1 MRELRPDSMKR
12 EAASLAEEA
21 KSHELTRHPPKVV
34 LAHGL
39 VRCIHDYIMRFRE
52 ENGAQ
57 LETGGMLVGEFR
69 REGGAPCFQLTDFI
83 DAGPRAECSAE
94 SVLFDHEYQV
104 GRLASFRRPNSRL
117 GNMGCLHVHPGE
129 MDECSTGDRLADI
142 EAVRDS
148 DTRAL
153 VFAIVTV
160 NNPRRDDL
168 SVRCGNL
175 KLDLFVMD
183 EQAGYEYQHVKPV
196 LVDTSP
202 APRLTLGSGSIQ
214 SNAGIRFWR
223 HHNKLP
229 GVLGDKRRLVAE
241 VRAMEERF
249 GDRATLRY
257 ERSILFWEYTVN
269 ESSRRFPIEVRY
281 PRRYPLEPPRVISR
295 LPLPPSPHQ
304 LVGHELCWIDR
315 SAQSDWNPARDTAAT
330 CINAAHRWFAC
341 LLVYLTLGEW
351 PEEANDAPVR
361 PC

>member
-1 MRELRPDSMKR
+1 VAVTCS
-12 EAASLAEEA
+12 
-21 KSHELTRHPPKVV
+21 
-34 LAHGL
+34 L
-39 VRCIHDYIMRFRE
+39 VRRIHDYVIGFRKD
-52 ENGAQ
+52 NGPH

-69 REGGAPCFQLTDFI
+69 REEGVPSFMLSDFVE
-83 DAGPRAECSAE
+83 AGPGAECSSE
-94 SVLFDHEYQV
+94 SVLFDHEFQAA
-104 GRLASFRRPNSRL
+104 RLATLRQCNPRL

-142 EAVRDS
+142 QALHDS

-153 VFAIVTV
+153 VFGIVTL
-160 NNPRRDDL
+160 NNARRDDL
-168 SVRCGNL
+168 SVRRENV

-183 EQAGYEYQHVKPV
+183 EQAGYDYIHVQPI
-196 LVDTSP
+196 LVDTPNP
-202 APRLTLGSGSIQ
+202 APGPTLGSGSVQGNSGIQ
-214 SNAGIRFWR
+214 FWR

-229 GVLGDKRRLVAE
+229 GLLGDKRRLVAE

-249 GDRATLRY
+249 GERAMLRY

-269 ESSRRFPIEVRY
+269 ESGRRFPIEVRY

-351 PEEANDAPVR
+351 PEEANDAPAR